1 MLSFQTEKD
10 RPGIVYALSRLLH
23 EQAHAQIHGMQA
35 VVTPTHVENHFFFTL
50 RPYEGHAPLSFSE
63 ARARLNRYLE

>member
-35 VVTPTHVENHFFFTL
+35 VVTPTHVENHFFFNI
-50 RPYEGHAPLSFSE
+50 RPYDRHAPLSFSE
-63 ARARLNRYLE
+63 AQTRLKTYLE